1 MSSKILDAIGVR
13 VVPRLAYWLIKLW
26 FFTCRETVHNVS
38 YFDQLMVRKVPLILS
53 FWHYGLAFV
62 FYHQRNDYAT
72 VMVSASKDG
81 EYIARLANCF
91 GMDTVRGS
99 SNKQGL
105 RALKNLVKIVK
116 DGSPAGIVADGSQGP
131 ALKVQAGAV
140 LLASKTGSPIVP
152 VVWSANRYISFNSWD
167 RLSLPKPF
175 AKVDYF
181 YGEPLSVPDK
191 ISSEELEVYRTE
203 LENRLLDLY
212 TQAWKIH
219 GKERH

>member
-1 MSSKILDAIGVR
+1 MSSRLLDEIGMKI
-13 VVPRLAYWLIKLW
+13 VPRLAFWLIKVW
-26 FFTCRETVHNVS
+26 FSTCRETVHGRP
-38 YFDQLMVRKVPLILS
+38 YFDDLMAKKIPLILN
-53 FWHYGLAFV
+53 FWHYGLVYV
-62 FYHQRNDYAT
+62 FYHQRNNHAA

-91 GMDTVRGS
+91 GMDAVRGS
-99 SNKQGL
+99 SNRQGMQ
-105 RALKNLVKIVK
+105 ALKKMIRIVK
-116 DGSPAGIVADGSQGP
+116 EGSPCGIVADGSQGP
-131 ALKVQAGAV
+131 ALKVQAGSI

-152 VVWSANRYISFNSWD
+152 VVWSANRYIAFNSWD

-181 YGEPLSVPDK
+181 YGEPLSVPAK
-191 ISSEELEVYRTE
+191 ISSEELEQYRTE

-212 TQAWKIH
+212 KQAWEIH